1 MAPAEATTA
10 SSLERAGL
18 TWRAGAVAMRP
29 LALTAVCALI
39 LVGCTVGPNYN
50 RPSVQTPSAWKEQP
64 PEGWKTATP
73 HDEISK
79 GNWWVIFGD
88 PELNDLET
96 QAIAAN
102 QNLQAAA
109 QRVIEARAQALVTRS
124 NLYPSVS
131 GGFSPSRARLSG
143 TRPLPPGSS
152 GDVPFSANTFSL
164 PVQASYE
171 VDLWGQIRRSVES
184 SNALAQMSLAN
195 YENVLL
201 QLKSDVASFYI
212 MAHYI
217 DQELK
222 ILRDNLDLQ
231 QRALDLA
238 NVRHN
243 GGVASGLDVS
253 AAATLFD
260 TTQATYVGL
269 GVQRAQFEH
278 ALAVL
283 LGRAPAEFSLPEKPL
298 LRTPPALPA
307 GVPSDLLERRP
318 DIAAAER
325 LMASNNAQIGVNRA
339 AYFPNVT
346 LSFGA
351 GGLSSSLAQIL
362 DAPSLVWSAAAN
374 ATQPVYTGGR
384 LSANMLLARATYDE
398 SVDSYRQAVLA
409 AFQEVED
416 GLSTLRVLE
425 QQAAAYQEAIRS
437 AQETVDISTSRYRE
451 GLANYLEVITAEED
465 LLNNQRIADQ
475 VAEQRLLT
483 TIQLIQALG
492 GGWQDSTIYTPGAPL
507 PKQISTAPSQ

>member
-1 MAPAEATTA
+1 
-10 SSLERAGL
+10 
-18 TWRAGAVAMRP
+18 
-29 LALTAVCALI
+29 
-39 LVGCTVGPNYN
+39 
-50 RPSVQTPSAWKEQP
+50 VQTPSAWKEQP

-171 VDLWGQIRRSVES
+171 LDLWGQIRRSVES
-184 SNALAQMSLAN
+184 SNALTQMSVAN

-231 QRALDLA
+231 QHALDLA

-298 LRTPPALPA
+298 QRTPPALPA

-339 AYFPNVT
+339 AYFPNV
-346 LSFGA
+346 
-351 GGLSSSLAQIL
+351 
-362 DAPSLVWSAAAN
+362 
-374 ATQPVYTGGR
+374 
-384 LSANMLLARATYDE
+384 
-398 SVDSYRQAVLA
+398 
-409 AFQEVED
+409 
-416 GLSTLRVLE
+416 
-425 QQAAAYQEAIRS
+425 RS
-437 AQETVDISTSRYRE
+437 
-451 GLANYLEVITAEED
+451 EEH
-465 LLNNQRIADQ
+465 
-475 VAEQRLLT
+475 V
-483 TIQLIQALG
+483 
-492 GGWQDSTIYTPGAPL
+492 
-507 PKQISTAPSQ
+507 

>member
-1 MAPAEATTA
+1 MMEVEATAA
-10 SSLERAGL
+10 SGLKRAGSN
-18 TWRAGAVAMRP
+18 REVRV
-29 LALTAVCALI
+29 LALTLLCALI
-39 LVGCTVGPNYN
+39 LGGCVVGPNYN
-50 RPSVQTPSAWKEQP
+50 RPSVQTPSAWKERP

-79 GNWWVIFGD
+79 GNWWVIFDD
-88 PELNDLET
+88 PELNDFEM

-109 QRVIEARAQALVTRS
+109 QRVIEARAQALATRS
-124 NLYPSVS
+124 NLFPSVS
-131 GGFSPSRARLSG
+131 AGFSPSRARVSG
-143 TRPLPPGSS
+143 TRPLQPGS
-152 GDVPFSANTFSL
+152 FEQAFTANTFTL
-164 PVQASYE
+164 PIQASYE

-184 SNALAQMSLAN
+184 ANALTQRSVAD

-253 AAATLFD
+253 AAATLLD

-283 LGRAPAEFSLPEKPL
+283 LGKVPAEFSLPEKPL
-298 LRTPPALPA
+298 QIAPPALPA
-307 GVPSDLLERRP
+307 GVPSDVLERRP

-325 LMASNNAQIGVNRA
+325 LMASTNAQIGVNRA
-339 AYFPNVT
+339 AYFPNVI

-351 GGLSSSLAQIL
+351 GGLSSFLAQIL
-362 DAPSLVWSAAAN
+362 DAPSLVWSAGAN

-384 LSANMLLARATYDE
+384 LAANLLLARATYDE
-398 SVDSYRQAVLA
+398 SVASYRQTVLS

-425 QQAAAYQEAIRS
+425 QQEAAYGQAIRS

-451 GLANYLEVITAEED
+451 GLANYLEVITAEEE
-465 LLNNQRIADQ
+465 LLNDQRIADQ
-475 VAEQRLLT
+475 VQEQRLLT
-483 TIQLIQALG
+483 TIQLVQALG

-507 PKQISTAPSQ
+507 PGQTSAQQPR